1 MWLVNFWR
9 VGAFEAVV
17 RRAVHR
23 CLGAGALGGVY
34 SRSPRW
40 LLRAKSSMDL
50 RPPKENSDKTAVRAW
65 FILIAFTVLVGILG
79 FVAMFFLSAQIAQED
94 PIRET
99 FLPENVFVQPDAEWN
114 TSILVSKSPQT
125 REIRKLSMLVLG
137 IAVVIFVVVESLLV
151 FAIIRYRRKRNEE
164 EDGAEPVQLYGSNPV
179 ELAWTVIPILIVV
192 ALCLATVRTIHSVQ
206 PTFSERPENAL
217 TVEVIGHRWW
227 WEFRYPELDVVT
239 ANELYAPVGRPIWLE
254 IGSADVI
261 HSFWVPELQ
270 GKMDAIPARTNYWI
284 FTADEEGIYLGQCAE
299 YCGNQHANMLIRVV
313 VVDDKSFDEW
323 ADNQALPAPNVQTE
337 LVNKG
342 REVFLEY
349 ACQSCHTVAGVADGT
364 YAPDLTHLM
373 SRQVI
378 AGGMLP
384 NTATNLK
391 AWIDDPDQI
400 KPGCDMPALKLTP
413 EEIEQVVAYLVT
425 LK

>member
-1 MWLVNFWR
+1 
-9 VGAFEAVV
+9 
-17 RRAVHR
+17 
-23 CLGAGALGGVY
+23 
-34 SRSPRW
+34 
-40 LLRAKSSMDL
+40 MDL
-50 RPPKENSDKTAVRAW
+50 RPPQENIDRTVTRSWWLLIIAV
-65 FILIAFTVLVGILG
+65 ILVGILG
-79 FVAMFFLSAQIAQED
+79 FVAMFFLSAQIVQED
-94 PIRET
+94 PITES
-99 FLPENVFVQPDAEWN
+99 FHPEDVFVQPGAEWN
-114 TSILVSKSPQT
+114 TTIFVSKSPQT
-125 REIRKLSMLVLG
+125 REIRKLSWLVTA
-137 IAVVIFVVVESLLV
+137 IAIVIFVVVEGLLV
-151 FAIIRYRRKRNEE
+151 FAIIRYRRRSKQD
-164 EDGAEPVQLYGSNPV
+164 DGKDPVQLYGSNPV

-192 ALCLATVRTIHSVQ
+192 TLCLATVRTIQSVQ
-206 PTFSERPENAL
+206 PTVGERPENAL

-227 WEFRYPELDVVT
+227 WEFRYPELNIVT

-254 IGSADVI
+254 LGSADVI

-270 GKMDAIPARTNYWI
+270 GKMDAIPGRTNYWM

-313 VVDDKSFDEW
+313 VEDEAGFDAW
-323 ADNQALPAPNVQTE
+323 AKNQALPA
-337 LVNKG
+337 VNIKTDMVRKG

-349 ACQSCHTVAGVADGT
+349 ACQSCHAIAGVADGT

-400 KPGCDMPALKLTP
+400 KPGCDMPSLQLTN